1 MSKYKLTG
9 EGTVTLGDG
18 VNFVNFG
25 IFDDSQYARDYAAWI
40 AEGNIP
46 DPFQTRDELH
56 AQRYAEVTNKTSALI
71 DAPGYVYETVPFH
84 TDITAQLNFTA
95 LFQVRSGLEY
105 PYVVWDGDGSVVFD
119 NEADLMDF
127 CMGLL
132 RHVETIRR
140 TGKAIRD
147 SLKDMTYQ
155 QLVDFTDPRS

>member
-1 MSKYKLTG
+1 M
-9 EGTVTLGDG
+9 
-18 VNFVNFG
+18 
-25 IFDDSQYARDYAAWI
+25 
-40 AEGNIP
+40 
-46 DPFQTRDELH
+46 
-56 AQRYAEVTNKTSALI
+56 
-71 DAPGYVYETVPFH
+71 PFH

>member
-56 AQRYAEVTNKTSALI
+56 AQRYAEVT
-71 DAPGYVYETVPFH
+71 
-84 TDITAQLNFTA
+84 
-95 LFQVRSGLEY
+95 
-105 PYVVWDGDGSVVFD
+105 
-119 NEADLMDF
+119 
-127 CMGLL
+127 
-132 RHVETIRR
+132 
-140 TGKAIRD
+140 
-147 SLKDMTYQ
+147 
-155 QLVDFTDPRS
+155 